1 MAGIDIQDAIQR
13 SGAVYFVVGRG
24 TEGGG
29 SSYRLSVAGVL
40 PSQWGTVSSVADNSG
55 YSIGTIQVDLGQRG
69 NWPLGAIENRSL
81 KPGETTY
88 VDAIIGQASAHA
100 RAHRQPFP
108 TDAAG
113 LSALRSDLLS
123 HGNGQGNNP
132 SIRFISDEHRDTIN
146 AWAGSEAGQ
155 QWIHRNIDFPQV
167 TAIANNA
174 KDVLDRHG
182 SHIPED
188 RKFEVL
194 CVLAKAE
201 NQRPKTHD
209 KLVASLRNGADHEA
223 FMEEVDRQKTAVR
236 YFAGPKAAELAQQ
249 YQENFQKPGN
259 AVAMEEAH
267 RQVASSGYR
276 PSDERHIPEIQ
287 TALAAY
293 RRDVNDPSVL
303 DRGDKGDDVRLLQQA
318 LQREGKALKDDG
330 GFGAGT
336 ERTLTDFQREHRL
349 VPSGFG
355 DHATLKAL
363 GLAPALDA
371 RSGAALD
378 RMIGSLQAGGRFT
391 EDQLAHIAESS
402 RNYLLEHRAALGE
415 VNHIQLRNDGQKI
428 LFLNDFKQMRELDTQ
443 QALHGYVPARPLVE
457 ATVTGPTPATER
469 TAEAVRH

>member
-1 MAGIDIQDAIQR
+1 MRQIDIKDPAQR
-13 SGAVYFVVGRG
+13 NGAMYFVVGRG
-24 TEGGG
+24 TEGGNAAF
-29 SSYRLSVAGVL
+29 RLSVAANK
-40 PSQWGTVSSVADNSG
+40 WGDPSSVIANSG
-55 YSIGTIQVDLGQRG
+55 YSLGTIQVDLGQRG
-69 NWPLGAIENRSL
+69 TWPLGSVKQRASN
-81 KPGETTY
+81 PGETTY
-88 VDAIIGQASAHA
+88 VDAIIGRASAFA
-100 RAHRQPFP
+100 RENQLPFP
-108 TDAAG
+108 RDAAG
-113 LSALRSDLLS
+113 LAALRSDLLS
-123 HGNGQGNNP
+123 HGNGLEGRTE
-132 SIRFISDEHRDTIN
+132 IRFISDEHRATFN
-146 AWAGSEAGQ
+146 AWASSDTGK
-155 QWIHRNIDFPQV
+155 QWIHQNIDFPQIQ
-167 TAIANNA
+167 AIA
-174 KDVLDRHG
+174 DSSQQVIDRYG
-182 SHIPED
+182 SNISEE
-188 RKFEVL
+188 RKFEVM
-194 CVLAKAE
+194 CILAKSA
-201 NQRPKTHD
+201 NQHPLTYN
-209 KLVASLRNGADHEA
+209 KLVESLKSGADYEGIIQV
-223 FMEEVDRQKTAVR
+223 VDSSVKK
-236 YFAGPKAAELAQQ
+236 YKGYHGDKAGELARK

-378 RMIGSLQAGGRFT
+378 RMIGSLQAGGRVN

-415 VNHIQLRNDGQKI
+415 VTHIQLRNDGQKI

-457 ATVTGPTPATER
+457 APVTGPTPATER